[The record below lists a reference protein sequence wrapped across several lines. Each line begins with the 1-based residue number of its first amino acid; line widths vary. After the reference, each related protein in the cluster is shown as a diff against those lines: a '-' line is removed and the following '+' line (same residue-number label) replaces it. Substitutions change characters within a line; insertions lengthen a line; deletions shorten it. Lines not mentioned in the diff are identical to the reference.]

1 MSKRAW
7 QIQQVKDRL
16 SEVVDLALAEGPQ
29 TITRHGK
36 KVAVI
41 VSIEDFEKRRRAGAR
56 GTVLPF
62 LRKLRLG
69 QLDVERSRDVDREID
84 L

>member
-36 KVAVI
+36 EVAVI
-41 VSIEDFEKRRRAGAR
+41 VSVEEFEKRRRAGAP

-69 QLDVERSRDVDREID
+69 QLDVERSRDVDRELD

>member
-41 VSIEDFEKRRRAGAR
+41 VSVEDFEKRRRAGAR

>member
-1 MSKRAW
+1 MTRRAW
-7 QIQQVKDRL
+7 QIQQVKDHL
-16 SEVVDLALAEGPQ
+16 SEVVDLAVSEGPQ
-29 TITRHGK
+29 TITRHGR

-41 VSIEDFEKRRRAGAR
+41 ISVADFEREQRAGAR

-62 LRKLRLG
+62 LRTLRLG
-69 QLDVERSRDVDREID
+69 ELDLTRARDLDCDVD

>member
-1 MSKRAW
+1 MPKRAW

-41 VSIEDFEKRRRAGAR
+41 VSVEEFEKRRRAGAR

-69 QLDVERSRDVDREID
+69 QLDIERSRDVDRDID

>member
-1 MSKRAW
+1 MVKRAW

-16 SEVVDLALAEGPQ
+16 SEVVDLALEEGPQ

-36 KVAVI
+36 EIAVI
-41 VSIEDFEKRRRAGAR
+41 VSLEEFEQRRRSGKR
-56 GTVLPF
+56 GTALTF

-69 QLDVERSRDVDREID
+69 GLDVERARDLDRDVD

>member
-36 KVAVI
+36 EVAVI
-41 VSIEDFEKRRRAGAR
+41 VSVEEFEKRRRVGAR

-69 QLDVERSRDVDREID
+69 QLDVERSRDVDRELD